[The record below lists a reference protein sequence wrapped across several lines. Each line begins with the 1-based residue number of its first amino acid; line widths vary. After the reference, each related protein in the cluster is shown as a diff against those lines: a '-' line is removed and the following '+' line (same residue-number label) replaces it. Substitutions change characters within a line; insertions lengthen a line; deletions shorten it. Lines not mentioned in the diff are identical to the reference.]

1 MADEI
6 PKLVISTGEHL
17 ASRALG
23 EQGPATDSWELS
35 SPIPG
40 VRIINTWQVY
50 QLIWLALVKDEAGHY
65 QIFRSIDLHNYTLVH
80 DHATE
85 IYNLFWVD
93 DGHMIFCATD
103 GWWVTT
109 NTGVTWSE
117 LTLGAL
123 IPRARTMAV
132 VGLQDQLW
140 SLVAYAEDHKIY
152 QSDYPGGE
160 WEEAYDT
167 TAIWSDKWYP
177 AIAGGP
183 AGILAGAGGILLRS
197 TAAGVAGSW
206 SKIQDL
212 SDQGVIKSIVVSNQ
226 SNLPVFLIT
235 IESPNAEYDQVNLS
249 YDLGDSLVADSNR
262 IGEVASVQAVTP
274 TGTNEV
280 VTQFAVLGKKAAD
293 LAHTYRII
301 E

>member
-93 DGHMIFCATD
+93 DGHMIFCASSLMIGMD
-103 GWWVTT
+103 SASEGFMIPMFMVRWV
-109 NTGVTWSE
+109 SR
-117 LTLGAL
+117 
-123 IPRARTMAV
+123 P
-132 VGLQDQLW
+132 
-140 SLVAYAEDHKIY
+140 KI
-152 QSDYPGGE
+152 SASSSAMVP
-160 WEEAYDT
+160 
-167 TAIWSDKWYP
+167 
-177 AIAGGP
+177 
-183 AGILAGAGGILLRS
+183 S
-197 TAAGVAGSW
+197 T
-206 SKIQDL
+206 
-212 SDQGVIKSIVVSNQ
+212 
-226 SNLPVFLIT
+226 
-235 IESPNAEYDQVNLS
+235 
-249 YDLGDSLVADSNR
+249 
-262 IGEVASVQAVTP
+262 
-274 TGTNEV
+274 
-280 VTQFAVLGKKAAD
+280 
-293 LAHTYRII
+293 
-301 E
+301 

>member
-1 MADEI
+1 
-6 PKLVISTGEHL
+6 
-17 ASRALG
+17 
-23 EQGPATDSWELS
+23 
-35 SPIPG
+35 

-85 IYNLFWVD
+85 IYNLFWLD
-93 DGHMIFCATD
+93 DGHVIFCATD

-109 NTGVTWSE
+109 NTGLTWSE

-123 IPRARTMAV
+123 IPRARSIAV

-167 TAIWSDKWYP
+167 TTIWSDKWYP

-183 AGILAGAGGILLRS
+183 VGVLAGAGGILLRS
-197 TAAGVAGSW
+197 TAAGVASSW
-206 SKIQDL
+206 SQVRDL

-262 IGEVASVQAVTP
+262 IGEVVSVQAVTP